1 MSHCYLPLSL
11 VLLLSLRME
20 KKAMKSGGWK
30 TPGVTTVA
38 TKVTQNPLAAEQ
50 KPDFFDV
57 TLIVSCQPL
66 VG

>member
-1 MSHCYLPLSL
+1 
-11 VLLLSLRME
+11 
-20 KKAMKSGGWK
+20 MKSGGWK

-38 TKVTQNPLAAEQ
+38 TKVTQNPVAAEQ

-66 VG
+66 VR